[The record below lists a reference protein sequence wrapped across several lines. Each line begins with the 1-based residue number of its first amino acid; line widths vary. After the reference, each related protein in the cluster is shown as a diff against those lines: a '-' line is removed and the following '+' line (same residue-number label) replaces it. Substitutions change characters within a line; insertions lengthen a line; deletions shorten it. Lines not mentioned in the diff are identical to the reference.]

1 MSLNPDD
8 ELSLP
13 RKIPQLAAPDG
24 ILVVIVPGGA
34 FGPSKCWPPER
45 FARTADWLITNH
57 RAQVVVSVADNPAER
72 QIAAKVCDSSRHKL
86 ISLAEEPLTP
96 GELKAL
102 FAAADLVISNDTGP
116 RHIAI
121 ALGRKVITLFG
132 PNDPAW
138 TQTGYEHEIQLT
150 PDVHCAPCNRPKCKQ
165 SEHLCMQAI
174 TVEMVCQAADMLL
187 KNRAKQPTAN
197 TQKQFVR
204 LSDSFFVDPDY
215 VTGLTQLGLTSLDA
229 VFSFTAAVNLTKEN
243 LAPHRSR

>member
-1 MSLNPDD
+1 LSLNPDD

-138 TQTGYEHEIQLT
+138 TETGYKNEIQI
-150 PDVHCAPCNRPKCKQ
+150 VGRAPCVPCGQPVCKKAQHSCMEAISVKKVCDAARKLLENKQ
-165 SEHLCMQAI
+165 S
-174 TVEMVCQAADMLL
+174 
-187 KNRAKQPTAN
+187 
-197 TQKQFVR
+197 
-204 LSDSFFVDPDY
+204 
-215 VTGLTQLGLTSLDA
+215 
-229 VFSFTAAVNLTKEN
+229 
-243 LAPHRSR
+243 